1 VSHWLITKL
10 IRRCVVVANQ
20 TYVRTLVPVAVR
32 GRATSLM
39 GGTGRVVSVIG
50 PMYGGFISVYVSPEA
65 AFYSRAATSVAAGI
79 LVLYGC
85 IVVSRR
91 GEDVW
96 SPRGKSSRKGEYE
109 GPPLSLCR
117 VYRENWR
124 AYATIGV
131 VAHCLMA
138 IRTARKAV
146 VPLIG
151 RSVGLDVDGIGL
163 AMAAGATTDA
173 ALFAPTGV
181 AFDKLGRKRVAVPAL
196 AIFTLGYVF
205 TSLSRGPAALVA
217 ASTLVGI
224 GNGMTAGFGQ
234 IMAADLAPDP
244 PNTAKFLS
252 IQSMCSDSGS
262 LQAPIVV
269 GALSDML
276 GATAGGFYCAG
287 LSLLGLVW
295 LAWLL

>member
-1 VSHWLITKL
+1 
-10 IRRCVVVANQ
+10 
-20 TYVRTLVPVAVR
+20 
-32 GRATSLM
+32 M
-39 GGTGRVVSVIG
+39 GGTGRVVAVVG
-50 PMYGGFISVYVSPEA
+50 PAYGGFISVVISPEA
-65 AFYSRAATSVAAGI
+65 AFYSRAATSVASGL

-91 GEDVW
+91 GEDIW
-96 SPRGKSSRKGEYE
+96 SPRGKGKGKGEQYD
-109 GPPLSLCR
+109 GAPVSLCQ

-131 VAHCLMA
+131 VSHCLMA

-151 RSVGLDVDGIGL
+151 RSVGLGVDGIGI
-163 AMAAGATTDA
+163 AMVAGATTDA

-196 AIFTLGYVF
+196 TIFVLGYIFTSISQ
-205 TSLSRGPAALVA
+205 TPAALIA
-217 ASTLVGI
+217 ASTLVGV

-262 LQAPIVV
+262 LQAPIMV
-269 GALSDML
+269 GALSDLL
-276 GATAGGFYCAG
+276 GASAGGFYCAG
-287 LSLLGLVW
+287 LGTVGLVW